1 MTSGFARPR
10 TTLHFAQ
17 TLDGRIA
24 LIGRRTTLSS
34 RAGFA
39 LAHRARSEND
49 AVLVGRATVDIDDP
63 SLTIAAIAAVGES
76 ARQPR
81 RIVLASTLAI
91 APDARVLRGG
101 PGTLVIG
108 VTGRASTAARERLVA
123 AGAEVRLVNAGDDGL
138 VSLPEALAVIRQWG
152 VERLLVEG
160 GARVLSSFLRHRL
173 ADEATIEIVPRMLGA
188 GALIAI
194 GEIGVTALDEAVALE
209 ETRVERADDSIVVR
223 GRFAR
228 TDVTAACR

>member
-1 MTSGFARPR
+1 MTFGSARPR

-24 LIGRRTTLSS
+24 LTGRRTPLSS
-34 RAGFA
+34 RAGFE
-39 LAHRARSEND
+39 LAHRARAESD
-49 AVLVGRATVDIDDP
+49 AVLVGRATVDVDDP
-63 SLTIAAIAAVGES
+63 RLAVS
-76 ARQPR
+76 DDRRQPR

-91 APDARVLRGG
+91 APTARVLQGG
-101 PGTLVIG
+101 PGTLVVG
-108 VTGRASTAARERLVA
+108 VEGRASAAARDRLVA
-123 AGAEVRLVNAGDDGL
+123 AGAEVRLVGADADGL
-138 VSLPEALAVIRQWG
+138 VSLHEALAVIVAWG

-188 GALIAI
+188 GALVAI
-194 GEIGVTALDEAVALE
+194 GEIGVTGLDQAVVLA

-223 GRFAR
+223 GRFAY
-228 TDVTAACR
+228 